1 MRFSVFHPM
10 HSAIAPQHARRDQKR
25 NSANVTCRQCTE
37 PHEKSFLVL
46 AVLDLVIPRLTHE
59 SCTLQN
65 FRTVFFINC
74 AAQEDLLN
82 LFSPA
87 QLELLRVV
95 IIDSHR
101 PIHYNN
107 FWHRNIWIFHDP
119 ADGDVIPEEMPKPD
133 GLSDCEDEGELSLAT
148 RCLSRDRHH

>member
-1 MRFSVFHPM
+1 MSL
-10 HSAIAPQHARRDQKR
+10 AARRPLQR
-25 NSANVTCRQCTE
+25 A
-37 PHEKSFLVL
+37 KSNCHVL
-46 AVLDLVIPRLTHE
+46 ISGL
-59 SCTLQN
+59 CNLQN

-74 AAQEDLLN
+74 GAQEDLLN

-119 ADGDVIPEEMPKPD
+119 ADGDVSPEDMPQPD
-133 GLSDCEDEGELSLAT
+133 GLSDCEDEGESKT
-148 RCLSRDRHH
+148 RCTC